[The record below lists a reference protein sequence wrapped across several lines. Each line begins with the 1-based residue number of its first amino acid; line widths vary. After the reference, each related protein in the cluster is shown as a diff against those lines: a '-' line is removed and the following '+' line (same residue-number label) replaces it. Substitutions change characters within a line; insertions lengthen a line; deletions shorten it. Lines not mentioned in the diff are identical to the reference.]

1 MAWLEHVDKFALEFY
16 NADVELR
23 DKTAHQTSTGGNLMN
38 IILLGPPGAGKGT
51 QADLL
56 QQKLNTPHV
65 ASGDLFRYNLRNET
79 ELGLLAKQYM
89 DRGDLVPDDVTIAM
103 VRDRLEQPDC
113 DNGVI
118 LDGFPRTI
126 PQAEALSEML
136 ADMGRSLDG
145 VLSIDVSED
154 ELVRR
159 LSGRRICR
167 NCQTPY
173 HVEFSPPQHEGICD
187 ECGGELYQRDDDRP
201 ETVRNRLKVYFDQT
215 APLINHYHVAGLLH
229 EVNGEGDIETVNKA
243 LLDVVESLRG

>member
-1 MAWLEHVDKFALEFY
+1 
-16 NADVELR
+16 
-23 DKTAHQTSTGGNLMN
+23 MN

-56 QQKLNTPHV
+56 QQELGLPHV
-65 ASGDLFRYNLRNET
+65 ASGDLFRYNLKNET

-113 DNGVI
+113 DDGVV

-126 PQAEALSEML
+126 PQAEALEEML
-136 ADMGRSLDG
+136 KDMRRTLDG
-145 VLSIDVSED
+145 AIYIKVAED

-167 NCQTPY
+167 ECQTPY
-173 HVEFSPPQHEGICD
+173 HVDFSPPQQEGVCD
-187 ECGGELYQRDDDRP
+187 ECGGELYQRDDDQP
-201 ETVRNRLKVYFDQT
+201 ETVRNRLRVYFEQT
-215 APLINHYHVAGLLH
+215 APLIDYYREAGLLY
-229 EVNGEGDIETVNKA
+229 EVDGHGDIEAVNKA
-243 LLDVVESLRG
+243 LLEVIQELDRRP